1 MRQALWSAITGL
13 ILMSGCTPVASVDGA
28 PTATRIM
35 PLGDSI
41 TQADRNHN
49 SYRRPL
55 WLRLRA
61 AGYEVNFV
69 GSTRSQYLGN
79 APASDFDQDH
89 EGHWGWRVDEVLA
102 QIDRWTQD
110 AKPDIVLI
118 HLGTN
123 DILGGQSFDSTIAE
137 LQKLIQIMRQR
148 NPRLKILLAQ
158 LIPSSSGEALTQ
170 QFNERIVRL
179 ARSLNTEESPVV
191 TVDQFS
197 GFDAKQDTY
206 DGLHPNESGEQKM
219 ASRWFQALEKML
231 PKQP

>member
-1 MRQALWSAITGL
+1 MRQAFWSAITSL
-13 ILMSGCTPVASVDGA
+13 ILISGCTPVASVDGT
-28 PTATRIM
+28 PEGTRIM

-55 WLRLRA
+55 WLKLQA
-61 AGYEVNFV
+61 AGYGVNFV
-69 GSTRSQYLGN
+69 GSTKSNYLGN
-79 APASDFDQDH
+79 APNSDFDQDH
-89 EGHWGWRVDEVLA
+89 EGHWGWQVDEVLE

-110 AKPDIVLI
+110 AKPDVVLI

-123 DILGGQSFDSTIAE
+123 DILRGQSFESTIAE

-158 LIPSSSGEALTQ
+158 LIPSSNGEALTQ
-170 QFNERIVRL
+170 QFNRQIATL
-179 ARSLNTEESPVV
+179 ARSLNTQESPVIL
-191 TVDQFS
+191 VDQFS
-197 GFDAKQDTY
+197 DFDAKQDTY

-219 ASRWFQALEKML
+219 ATRWYQALEKVL
-231 PKQP
+231 PKSP

>member
-1 MRQALWSAITGL
+1 MKRVFWSAITSVM
-13 ILMSGCTPVASVDGA
+13 LMTGCTPVASVDGT
-28 PTATRIM
+28 PTGTRIM

-55 WLRLRA
+55 WLKLRA

-69 GSTRSQYLGN
+69 GSTKSNYLGN
-79 APASDFDQDH
+79 APSSDFDQDH

-102 QIDRWTQD
+102 QIDRWTQE

-123 DILGGQSFDSTIAE
+123 DILGGQSFESTIAE
-137 LQKLIQIMRQR
+137 LQKLIQTMRQR
-148 NPRLKILLAQ
+148 NPRLKILIAQ

-170 QFNERIVRL
+170 QFNQQI
-179 ARSLNTEESPVV
+179 ATFSRSINTQESPVIL
-191 TVDQFS
+191 VDQFN
-197 GFDAKQDTY
+197 GFDVKQDTY

-219 ASRWFQALEKML
+219 ATRWFQALEKIL
-231 PKQP
+231 PKKP

>member
-1 MRQALWSAITGL
+1 MRKLLWSAAL
-13 ILMSGCTPVASVDGA
+13 LLLVGCTPTAQVDGA
-28 PTATRIM
+28 GVRIM

-55 WLRLRA
+55 WLELRA
-61 AGYEVNFV
+61 AGYDVNFV
-69 GSTRSQYLGN
+69 GSTRSNYLGN
-79 APASDFDQDH
+79 APKADFDQDH
-89 EGHWGWRVDEVLA
+89 EGHWGWQVDEVLT
-102 QIDRWTQD
+102 QIDRWSQA

-123 DILGGQSFDSTIAE
+123 DILRGQSFESTIAE
-137 LQKLIQIMRQR
+137 LKELIQRLRQQ

-158 LIPSSSGEALTQ
+158 LIPSSGSEALTQ
-170 QFNERIVRL
+170 QFNQQVAAL
-179 ARSLNTEESPVV
+179 ARSTNSQSSPIIL
-191 TVDQFS
+191 VDQFS

-219 ASRWFQALEKML
+219 ANRWFQALQKVL
-231 PKQP
+231 PKKP